1 MSSTPRPH
9 GLRNV
14 AIVAHVDHGKTT
26 LVDHMLRQAGTF
38 RANEVVQD
46 RVMDS
51 NDLERERGIT
61 ILAKNTSL
69 RWRTPTGVTK
79 INVID
84 TPGHSDFG
92 GEVERTL
99 LMADGALLLV
109 DAAEGPL
116 PQTRFV
122 LRKCLELGFPVIVV
136 INKID
141 RSDARPEEV
150 HEEIFDLFCDLDATD
165 VQLDFPVL
173 YAVGREGIAKRT
185 LDDPSTKLDP
195 LFETILAKVPP
206 APGDASAPLQILIS
220 NVDHDDY
227 VGRLGIGRIVAG
239 TVTANQTVGVLKDGR
254 TVKSTVKVLSTVEGL
269 RRVPAPD
276 AAAGEIVSI
285 AGIEDVDV
293 GDTIVDQEP
302 GWEGRALQRIL
313 VEQPTIKMRIG
324 VNTSPF
330 SGKSKQSKYLTS
342 RHLRDRLMRETRKNL
357 AIRVS
362 ETDSPDTFMVLGRGE
377 LQLAI
382 LVETMRREG
391 YEMQLGNPE
400 VVTEVVD
407 GQTCE
412 PMELVVVDVP
422 EQFIGV
428 VTERLGERRGRMMKM
443 ANPGFGR
450 ARLEYRIP
458 SRGMIGFRGEL
469 LTATRGTALLN
480 STFDGWEPWG
490 GAMMKRTTG
499 AIVSDRA
506 GVTTPYALH
515 HLQPRGSFFVAPG
528 ADVYEGMI
536 VGEHNRP
543 NDTDVNV
550 IKEKKLSNVRNHG
563 KDENVMLAP
572 ARVLTI
578 ETAMEWIDADEL
590 VEVTPEGVRV
600 RKAILATNLRPRRSE
615 AIEDAQSVCNRGG
628 AEGAEGMA
636 AGSSRAPGLSPAN
649 HQWSGRHH
657 SPRRRS
663 TSASSAAGAR

>member
-1 MSSTPRPH
+1 MTSRPY

-38 RANEVVQD
+38 RANEVLTE

-61 ILAKNTSL
+61 ILAKNTSV
-69 RWRTPTGVTK
+69 RWKSADGSMCK

-136 INKID
+136 INKLD

-150 HEEIFDLFCDLDATD
+150 HEEIFDLFCDLESSDA
-165 VQLDFPVL
+165 QLDFPVI
-173 YAVGREGIAKRT
+173 YAIGRDGIAKRT
-185 LDDPSTKLDP
+185 LDDPSTTLTP
-195 LFETILAKVPP
+195 LFETILEKIPP
-206 APGDASAPLQILIS
+206 APGDPDGPLQILVS

-227 VGRLGIGRIVAG
+227 VGRLGIGRIVSG
-239 TVTANQTVGVLKDGR
+239 TASANQLVGVVKDGR
-254 TVKSTVKVLSTVEGL
+254 TVKSTVKVLSTFEGL
-269 RRVPAPD
+269 RRTPAPE
-276 AAAGEIVSI
+276 ALAGEIVAI
-285 AGIEDVDV
+285 AGIDDVDV

-302 GWEGRALQRIL
+302 GWETRALPRIL
-313 VEQPTIKMRIG
+313 VEQPTIKMRMG

-330 SGKSKQSKYLTS
+330 AGKSKATKYLTS
-342 RHLRDRLMRETRKNL
+342 RHLRERLQKETKRNL
-357 AIRVS
+357 AIRVEDS
-362 ETDSPDTFMVLGRGE
+362 ETPDTFIVLGRGE

-391 YEMQLGNPE
+391 FEMQLGNPE
-400 VVTEVVD
+400 VVTSTVD
-407 GQTCE
+407 GVLCE
-412 PMELVVVDVP
+412 PMEIVVVDIP

-428 VTERLGERRGRMMKM
+428 ATERLGERRGRMVKM
-443 ANPGFGR
+443 SNPGFGR
-450 ARLEYRIP
+450 ARIEFRVP
-458 SRGMIGFRGEL
+458 SRGMIGLRGEI

-480 STFDGWEPWG
+480 SIFDGWEPWG
-490 GAMMKRTTG
+490 GPMMKRATG
-499 AIVSDRA
+499 AIVSDRV
-506 GVTTPYALH
+506 GVATPYALH
-515 HLQPRGSFFVAPG
+515 HLQPRGSFFLAPG
-528 ADVYEGMI
+528 AAVYEGMI

-543 NDTDVNV
+543 NDADVNV

-563 KDENVMLAP
+563 KDENVLLAP
-572 ARVLTI
+572 PRLLNI

-590 VEVTPEGVRV
+590 VEVTPEAVRV
-600 RKAILATNLRPRRSE
+600 RKQVLKINLRPRRSE
-615 AIEDAQSVCNRGG
+615 AIEDAQSVG
-628 AEGAEGMA
+628 
-636 AGSSRAPGLSPAN
+636 
-649 HQWSGRHH
+649 
-657 SPRRRS
+657 
-663 TSASSAAGAR
+663 

>member
-1 MSSTPRPH
+1 MSAARPFQ
-9 GLRNV
+9 LRNV

-38 RANEVVQD
+38 RANEVLTE

-61 ILAKNTSL
+61 ILAKNTSV
-69 RWRTPTGVTK
+69 RWRAADGTVSK

-84 TPGHSDFG
+84 TPGHADFG

-99 LMADGALLLV
+99 LMADAALLLV

-122 LRKCLELGFPVIVV
+122 LKHCLGLGFPVIVV
-136 INKID
+136 INKLD

-165 VQLDFPVL
+165 AQLDFPLL
-173 YAVGREGIAKRT
+173 YAVGRDGVAKRT
-185 LDDPSTKLDP
+185 LDDPSTTLQP
-195 LFETILAKVPP
+195 LFETILEKVPV
-206 APGDASAPLQILIS
+206 APGDPDAPLQILVS

-227 VGRLGIGRIVAG
+227 VGRLGIGRIVSG
-239 TVTANQTVGVLKDGR
+239 SVTANQLVGLVKDGR
-254 TVKSTVKVLSTVEGL
+254 TVKSSVKVLSTFEGL
-269 RRVPAPD
+269 KRTVAQE
-276 AAAGEIVSI
+276 ASAGEIVAI

-293 GDTIVDQEP
+293 GDTIVDLNP
-302 GWEGRALQRIL
+302 GWEGRALPRIL
-313 VEQPTIKMRIG
+313 VEQPTIKMRVG

-330 SGKSKQSKYLTS
+330 SGKSKATKYLTS
-342 RHLRDRLMRETRKNL
+342 RHLRDRLQREAKKNL

-362 ETDSPDTFMVLGRGE
+362 DTETPDTFQVMGRGE

-400 VVTEVVD
+400 VVTQEVD
-407 GQTCE
+407 GQLCE
-412 PMELVVVDVP
+412 PMELIVIDVP

-428 VTERLGERRGRMMKM
+428 VTERLGERRGRMVKM

-450 ARLEYRIP
+450 ARIEYRVP
-458 SRGMIGFRGEL
+458 SRAMIGFRGEL

-480 STFDGWEPWG
+480 SMFDGWEPWG
-490 GAMMKRTTG
+490 GAMAKRDTG
-499 AIVSDRA
+499 AIVADRA
-506 GVTTPYALH
+506 GVSTPYALH
-515 HLQPRGSFFVAPG
+515 HLQPRGNFFLSPG
-528 ADVYEGMI
+528 VDVYEGMV

-572 ARVLTI
+572 PRVLTI

-590 VEVTPEGVRV
+590 VEVTPEAVRV
-600 RKAILATNLRPRRSE
+600 RKQILQINLRPRRSE
-615 AIEDAQSVCNRGG
+615 AIEDAQSV
-628 AEGAEGMA
+628 
-636 AGSSRAPGLSPAN
+636 
-649 HQWSGRHH
+649 
-657 SPRRRS
+657 
-663 TSASSAAGAR
+663 